1 MQHTNISFVNNIAVR
16 DGAAIYAYDISVCNF
31 TADMCPDDDLTQ
43 YNHSIFAESPP
54 FLFKWVWLVHREKE
68 VGKREV
74 EGGKQG
80 KGEIGVVIVWK

>member
-1 MQHTNISFVNNIAVR
+1 MGKLESCILSLMYNNWSNMQHTNISFVNNIAVR

-54 FLFKWVWLVHREKE
+54 FLFK
-68 VGKREV
+68 
-74 EGGKQG
+74 
-80 KGEIGVVIVWK
+80 